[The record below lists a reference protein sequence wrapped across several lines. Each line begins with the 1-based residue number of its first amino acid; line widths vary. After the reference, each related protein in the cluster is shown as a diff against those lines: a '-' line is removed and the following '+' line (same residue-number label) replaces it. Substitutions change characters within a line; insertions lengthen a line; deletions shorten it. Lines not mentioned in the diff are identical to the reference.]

1 MTQIARAA
9 IMLEIPVD
17 LVHLFRDKD
26 PYYRTWLMSVI
37 GEVSK
42 AREEQERRAKA
53 QMKTK

>member
-1 MTQIARAA
+1 
-9 IMLEIPVD
+9 MLEIPVD

-26 PYYRTWLMSVI
+26 PYYRTWLVSVI
-37 GEVSK
+37 EEVSK